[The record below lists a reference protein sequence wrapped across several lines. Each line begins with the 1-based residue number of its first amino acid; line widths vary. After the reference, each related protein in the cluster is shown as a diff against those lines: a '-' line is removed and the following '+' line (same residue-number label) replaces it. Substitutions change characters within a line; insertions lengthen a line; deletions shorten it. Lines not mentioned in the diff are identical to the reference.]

1 MSGPGGGFF
10 ELDVE
15 GKPRAGLHPKSLV
28 VTARMVHS
36 FSFAHMLGHPGATHL
51 IDHGLRF
58 LKQVH
63 RDKTYGGY
71 YWIVDYEDPVDAA
84 KQAYGHAFVLL
95 AASSALMAERPGA
108 QELFN
113 DIWSVLEEHFWVEE
127 DGLIV
132 EEYDEDW
139 TGPDSYRG
147 QNSNMHL
154 VEALLAAFEA
164 TGNGLFLRRATR
176 IAERLIDLAAKNNGY
191 LAEHYTE
198 DWEVDREYNRDDPEN
213 MLRPYGSVVGHWPE
227 WSRLLL
233 QIRAL
238 SQEPPG
244 WLLESARRLFDLA
257 VTEAWDQET
266 GGFVYTVKFDGTPL
280 NYDRYQWSISEAI
293 GAAVLLSEVT
303 EGREYERWYRTLW
316 DFANNHI
323 IDHEQGGWYYLL
335 DSNNEPKEVPGVV
348 TGKPDLYHGLQSCLV
363 PLLPSY
369 AGIGA
374 SLRQADFR
382 PSAASATIG

>member
-1 MSGPGGGFF
+1 
-10 ELDVE
+10 
-15 GKPRAGLHPKSLV
+15 
-28 VTARMVHS
+28 MVHS